1 MEFAKC
7 IEITDLENT
16 FSNKQSQHHIQY
28 QQNQPR
34 QEIKKITLNINNQMI
49 TNKTLILKSLCD
61 NTIEPIKQVIEH
73 NFSGNIIVNE
83 GIILSIFSF
92 IRYTNIK
99 LIDISIFNIPND
111 PLEYCDIIM
120 EYNYQDKIYYIRW
133 FEEVINFKLIP
144 VINNIKDMSP
154 DLKRKKIFELVDKYL
169 TKFFLAQVFNN
180 LEQTYDYLKFNCVNR
195 NNKKIL
201 DKLKKYQTIN
211 DLVTNKKNT
220 NIFELLEITNSHI
233 LSQKE
238 ICDLDN
244 YLQKNIPNKRKK
256 VQYKKNIYTYQYY
269 WYEIGSIIIL
279 MNDYISKL

>member
-1 MEFAKC
+1 MEFTKC

-16 FSNKQSQHHIQY
+16 LSNKQSQ
-28 QQNQPR
+28 QNQHK
-34 QEIKKITLNINNQMI
+34 QKIKNKNQINININTNMI
-49 TNKTLILKSLCD
+49 SKKTLILKSLCD

-73 NFSGNIIVNE
+73 NFSGNNIVNE

-99 LIDISIFNIPND
+99 LVDMSIFNIPND

-133 FEEVINFKLIP
+133 FEEVINFKLVP
-144 VINNIKDMSP
+144 VINNINNMSP
-154 DLKRKKIFELVDKYL
+154 DFKRDKIFKLVDKYL

-180 LEQTYDYLKFNCVNR
+180 LDETYDYLKFNCINR

-201 DKLKKYQTIN
+201 DKLKKNQTIN
-211 DLVTNKKNT
+211 DLVTNKRDT
-220 NIFELLEITNSHI
+220 NIFELLEITYSHI
-233 LSQKE
+233 LSQQE
-238 ICDLDN
+238 ISDLDN
-244 YLQKNIPNKRKK
+244 YLQKNIQNKRKK
-256 VQYKKNIYTYQYY
+256 IQYKKNIYTYQYY
-269 WYEIGSIIIL
+269 WYEIGSLIIL